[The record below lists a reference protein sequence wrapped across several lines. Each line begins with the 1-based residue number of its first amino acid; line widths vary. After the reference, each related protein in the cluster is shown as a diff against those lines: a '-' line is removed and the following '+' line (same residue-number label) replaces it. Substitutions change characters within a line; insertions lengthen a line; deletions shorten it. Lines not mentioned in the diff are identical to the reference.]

1 LKKKVSKKIFNIES
15 NVIAFKA
22 YVKSI
27 NEFVNVWLFQIL
39 VGGYDLAEITNLAWA
54 TLKNDRIC
62 FKHHKN
68 RRKKGDGGCKIIP
81 KNFRSYK

>member
-39 VGGYDLAEITNLAWA
+39 VGGYDLAEITNLA
-54 TLKNDRIC
+54 
-62 FKHHKN
+62 
-68 RRKKGDGGCKIIP
+68 
-81 KNFRSYK
+81 